1 MGEPSQGAG
10 GLSTFMN
17 TPLVWLIRHGTSQA
31 NAGKATDHPQS
42 IELTDLGREQ
52 ARHIA
57 EHFSNKMPRD
67 AAKTIIVSPYVRTLH
82 TAQPLIDQL
91 RQSHQSVD
99 VQVWPIQEFT
109 YLSPARCRGT
119 TAAQRQDWAEEYWQR
134 ADPDWDDGDGAETYR
149 HLMQRVNDFSA
160 RLVSQVAS
168 GSGQILVF
176 GHGMFFKAFVLGL
189 EYGTMA
195 TPEAM
200 RRYRQLESADPI
212 HNAQILRIALD
223 AQRKWHVLSDAGDEA
238 GDA

>member
-1 MGEPSQGAG
+1 MD
-10 GLSTFMN
+10 TH
-17 TPLVWLIRHGTSQA
+17 LVWLIRHGTSQA

-42 IELTDLGREQ
+42 IELTDLGRKQ
-52 ARHIA
+52 ARQIA
-57 EHFSNKMPRD
+57 EFFAEKIVIFPSD
-67 AAKTIIVSPYVRTLH
+67 AAKTVIVSPFVRTLH

-91 RQSHQSVD
+91 KQSHQSVD
-99 VQVWPIQEFT
+99 LQVWPIQEFT

-119 TAAQRQDWAEEYWQR
+119 TAAQRKGWAQEYWER

-149 HLMQRVNDFSA
+149 HLMQRVNDFSVS
-160 RLVSQVAS
+160 LVSQVAS
-168 GSGQILVF
+168 GSGQTLVF
-176 GHGMFFKAFVLGL
+176 GHGMFFKAFVIGL

-200 RRYRQLESADPI
+200 RRYRLLESANPI

-223 AQRKWHVLSDAGDEA
+223 AQRKWCVLSDACDES